1 MNTKESGRAN
11 SSAPAYL
18 LNNGNPEASRRF
30 DALSTTYD
38 STTIRHLE
46 SLGIG
51 EGWTCLEVGGGGGSI
66 AAWLADRVGPRGR
79 VLATDIDPRFLQSL
93 RLPNVE
99 VQKHNVLTDPLPEA
113 AFDLI
118 HLRLVLIH
126 LPEREKVLAR
136 LLAAL
141 KFGGWLVDEEFDS
154 ASLLPDGSVS
164 PGEVLLKSQ
173 QVAMHI
179 LDEHG
184 VDRRCGRRLFR
195 QFREIGLVDV
205 EAEAQ
210 MSMWHRQSPGASLM
224 RANFVELR
232 HQMIASG
239 YVTDEE
245 WENDVVRLDDPQF
258 MTPSPIMW
266 TVRGRRPQVA

>member
-126 LPEREKVLAR
+126 LPE
-136 LLAAL
+136 
-141 KFGGWLVDEEFDS
+141 
-154 ASLLPDGSVS
+154 
-164 PGEVLLKSQ
+164 
-173 QVAMHI
+173 
-179 LDEHG
+179 
-184 VDRRCGRRLFR
+184 
-195 QFREIGLVDV
+195 
-205 EAEAQ
+205 
-210 MSMWHRQSPGASLM
+210 
-224 RANFVELR
+224 
-232 HQMIASG
+232 
-239 YVTDEE
+239 
-245 WENDVVRLDDPQF
+245 
-258 MTPSPIMW
+258 
-266 TVRGRRPQVA
+266 